1 MPSFSI
7 TCSILRSIRL
17 FFNRICAIAGMRIGW
32 VCARRIVRHNVKTP
46 RRLLSTQAPLQS
58 DTLSKATRN
67 IGIIAHI
74 DAVRFTGVVSCIISD
89 ICRAKQRRR
98 SACSTTVVI
107 LEESEVCQV
116 SILSTERFEGLEL
129 CIHFYKIILSL
140 SRRFEKLFLVL
151 PF

>member
-7 TCSILRSIRL
+7 TCSTHRSVYL
-17 FFNRICAIAGMRIGW
+17 LYNRICAVAGMRIGW
-32 VCARRIVRHNVKTP
+32 VCARRLVRHNVKVP

-74 DAVRFTGVVSCIISD
+74 DAVRLTRAVSCIISD
-89 ICRAKQRRR
+89 TYRAKQRRQ
-98 SACSTTVVI
+98 SVCSITAVI

-116 SILSTERFEGLEL
+116 FVLSTEW
-129 CIHFYKIILSL
+129 
-140 SRRFEKLFLVL
+140 FLVL
-151 PF
+151 ESRIQFHTFFPFFSTPL